1 MSILGSILMGANL
14 MTNGEIKPCQCNL
27 VPYGKSRQDGG
38 HDHRY
43 NRGRDR
49 TPAQRKADS
58 NRAK

>member
-1 MSILGSILMGANL
+1 MSFLGSLLTGVSL
-14 MTNGEIKPCQCNL
+14 LTNSSNDPFACGL

-49 TPAQRKADS
+49 TPAQRKADT
-58 NRAK
+58 NRTK